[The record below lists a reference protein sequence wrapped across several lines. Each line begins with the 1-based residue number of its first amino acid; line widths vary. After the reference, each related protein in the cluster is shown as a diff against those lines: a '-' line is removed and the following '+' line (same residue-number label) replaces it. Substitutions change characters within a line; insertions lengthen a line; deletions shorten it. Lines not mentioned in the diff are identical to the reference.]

1 MGRRDVS
8 IAAPPGF
15 RDSAHTA
22 LAPGDVVA
30 SAYQVRAHVAR
41 TDSGDVFAAWDLLL
55 LRPVALKLA
64 WRDAG
69 APALLPEARWCGR
82 VRDPG
87 AVEVY
92 HVGTH
97 QGLELVVAERVDCRI
112 LTDWLAEKGRASAA
126 DVLGLLQAVARATS
140 AAHDA
145 GIAVGE
151 LSSQTIGVESE
162 GRVVLGKFS
171 LSQVPPA
178 GDDDVCLVP
187 EVLRG
192 SVGRHDP
199 AAAAQIDLYQLGCV
213 AFELATGA
221 PPFGAD
227 RAAAAAAHVHEVAPV
242 LAALRPD
249 LPRELS
255 DLVAELLHKEPAT
268 RPGSAAVV
276 REQIDAIVARA
287 WASRR
292 GLRVMVVDDDPERAQ
307 HTASLVRRGHP
318 WATAMIA
325 SSGGE
330 TISRL
335 RRDRPD
341 LVVLEARLGGEMSAL
356 ELAMEIQS
364 DGPGAARVAVVA
376 AHFEEHDRALWTQLG
391 VAHQLE
397 RDPSLAEVVGG
408 LVRRLADQPDPR
420 RPLPV
425 GG

>member
-1 MGRRDVS
+1 MS

-178 GDDDVCLVP
+178 GDDGADATL
-187 EVLRG
+187 G
-192 SVGRHDP
+192 HDP
-199 AAAAQIDLYQLGCV
+199 ADADIVDQIKELIETRVRPAVAQDGGDIIFRGFQRGV
-213 AFELATGA
+213 RWSF
-221 PPFGAD
+221 
-227 RAAAAAAHVHEVAPV
+227 RAARR
-242 LAALRPD
+242 RP
-249 LPRELS
+249 
-255 DLVAELLHKEPAT
+255 A
-268 RPGSAAVV
+268 
-276 REQIDAIVARA
+276 
-287 WASRR
+287 RR
-292 GLRVMVVDDDPERAQ
+292 GPPA
-307 HTASLVRRGHP
+307 
-318 WATAMIA
+318 
-325 SSGGE
+325 
-330 TISRL
+330 
-335 RRDRPD
+335 
-341 LVVLEARLGGEMSAL
+341 
-356 ELAMEIQS
+356 
-364 DGPGAARVAVVA
+364 
-376 AHFEEHDRALWTQLG
+376 
-391 VAHQLE
+391 
-397 RDPSLAEVVGG
+397 RDPG
-408 LVRRLADQPDPR
+408 R
-420 RPLPV
+420 
-425 GG
+425 